1 MTMRCESLVKAIKR
15 KANAK
20 GFKDF
25 QVGDLVEF
33 STEIAACGGNRGRT
47 YAVDICIHNKTKD
60 IKTRKTFNQIGMI
73 ADCFEWEEL

>member
-1 MTMRCESLVKAIKR
+1 MKMKCEALIKAIK
-15 KANAK
+15 KKTSAK

-33 STEIAACGGNRGRT
+33 STEISACGGNRGRT

-60 IKTRKTFNQIGMI
+60 IKIWKTFNQVGMMV
-73 ADCFEWEEL
+73 DCFEWEEL